1 MRTMA
6 AVFDWC
12 WRWLFLLL
20 AVLCGLQNL
29 YMVFWSGERG
39 AVLYYAAAI
48 VFWGQFRRLD
58 R

>member
-39 AVLYYAAAI
+39 AA
-48 VFWGQFRRLD
+48 
-58 R
+58 